1 MVGGKR
7 VDLKMENDLS
17 LEGRVKKEKRLAK
30 ILVLGFL
37 SALAPFAMDMYLPAL
52 PSLAAD
58 LNTST
63 SLAQLSLMFCLLGL
77 ALGQLISGPISDAR
91 GRRTPLLIGMIVFI
105 VSSILCAFTSSIV
118 VLCILR
124 LIQGLAGATGIV
136 ISRAIVRDYY
146 SGYEMTKFFAL
157 LMLVNSIA
165 PIIAPTVGGQV
176 MRFTSWQGIFVIL
189 SIIGL
194 GILLGVL
201 FKLPESLTPEKRQTG
216 GFKQTVSSMGMM
228 LKDRVFLG
236 YCLASGFVFAGMFA
250 YISGSP
256 FVLQD
261 IYGISPQAF
270 GLVFAI
276 NSIGIVTASQI
287 SSKLSRKIGEQKLLI
302 IGLLQAFLAGL
313 ALFIMIQLD
322 LGLIAILIPL
332 FFVVS
337 SVGLVAPSSTSLAM
351 QRQGKNA
358 GSASAFIGLAQ
369 MGLGAIVTPLVGL
382 GGSLTAVPM
391 GLVIAMSTCCA
402 LLIYIVFVGTSERTF
417 MKKKAI

>member
-1 MVGGKR
+1 MTLNVENQLPIEVSTKKKKQVGR
-7 VDLKMENDLS
+7 
-17 LEGRVKKEKRLAK
+17 

-37 SALAPFAMDMYLPAL
+37 SALAPFSMDMYLPAL
-52 PSLAAD
+52 PTLASD
-58 LNTST
+58 LNTSA
-63 SLAQLSLMFCLLGL
+63 SAVQLSLMFCLLGL
-77 ALGQLISGPISDAR
+77 ALGQLISGPLSDAH
-91 GRRTPLLIGMIVFI
+91 GRRKPLIIGMTVFI
-105 VSSILCAFTSSIV
+105 VASILCAFTSSIV
-118 VLCILR
+118 VLCLLR

-146 SGYEMTKFFAL
+146 TGYEMTKFFAL

-176 MRFTSWQGIFVIL
+176 LRFTSWQGIFVIL
-189 SIIGL
+189 SIIGA
-194 GILLGVL
+194 GILLGVI
-201 FKLPESLTPEKRQTG
+201 FKLKESLPFEKRQTG
-216 GFKQTVSSMGMM
+216 GIKQTVLSMGMM
-228 LKDRVFLG
+228 LKDRVFMG

-287 SSKLSRKIGEQKLLI
+287 SSRLSRTVGEKKLLI
-302 IGLLQAFLAGL
+302 FGLSQAFLAGL

-322 LGLIAILIPL
+322 LGLIGILIPL

-337 SVGLVAPSSTSLAM
+337 SVGLVAPASTSLAM

-369 MGLGAIVTPLVGL
+369 MGLGAIATPLVGL
-382 GGSLTAVPM
+382 GGSLTAIPM
-391 GLVIAMSTCCA
+391 GLVIAISTFCA
-402 LLIYIVFVGTSERTF
+402 LLIYFVLVIAPQRVLF
-417 MKKKAI
+417 NKKTN

>member
-1 MVGGKR
+1 MTLNVENQLPIEVNTKKKKQVGR
-7 VDLKMENDLS
+7 
-17 LEGRVKKEKRLAK
+17 
-30 ILVLGFL
+30 IFVLGFL
-37 SALAPFAMDMYLPAL
+37 SALAPFSMDMYLPAL
-52 PSLAAD
+52 PTLASD
-58 LNTST
+58 LNTSA
-63 SLAQLSLMFCLLGL
+63 SAVQLSLMFCLLGL
-77 ALGQLISGPISDAR
+77 ALGQLISGPLSDGY
-91 GRRTPLLIGMIVFI
+91 GRRKPLIIGMTVFI
-105 VSSILCAFTSSIV
+105 VASILCAFTSSIV
-118 VLCILR
+118 VLCLLR

-146 SGYEMTKFFAL
+146 TGYEMTKFFAL

-176 MRFTSWQGIFVIL
+176 LRFTSWQGIFVIL
-189 SIIGL
+189 SIIGA
-194 GILLGVL
+194 GILLGVI
-201 FKLPESLTPEKRQTG
+201 FKLTESLPFEKRQTG
-216 GFKQTVSSMGMM
+216 GIKQTVSSMGMM
-228 LKDRVFLG
+228 LKDRVFMG
-236 YCLASGFVFAGMFA
+236 YCLASGFVFTGMFA

-287 SSKLSRKIGEQKLLI
+287 SSRLSRTVGEKKLLI
-302 IGLLQAFLAGL
+302 FGLSQAFLAGL

-322 LGLIAILIPL
+322 LGLIGILIPL

-337 SVGLVAPSSTSLAM
+337 SVGLVAPASTSLAM

-369 MGLGAIVTPLVGL
+369 MGLGAIATPLVGL
-382 GGSLTAVPM
+382 GGSLTAIPM
-391 GLVIAMSTCCA
+391 GLVIAISTFCA
-402 LLIYIVFVGTSERTF
+402 LLIYFVLVIAPDKGLF
-417 MKKKAI
+417 LDKKTN